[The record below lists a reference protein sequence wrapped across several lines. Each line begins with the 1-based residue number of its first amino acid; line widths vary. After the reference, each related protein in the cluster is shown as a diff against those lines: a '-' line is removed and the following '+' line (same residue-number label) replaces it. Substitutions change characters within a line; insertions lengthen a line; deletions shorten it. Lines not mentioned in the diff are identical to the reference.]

1 MKCKIKI
8 IGSNNDILSLGSEYR
23 GELIA
28 NKLIVNSRIE
38 NHLSSKKADTG
49 LVYNHW
55 ELRHQDYSKELTLDI
70 KDVIICD
77 QYIHVDTWFVDADSN
92 GGRVEMELYWESLG

>member
-8 IGSNNDILSLGSEYR
+8 IGSNNDILPLGNDYR

-38 NHLSSKKADTG
+38 NHLSSE
-49 LVYNHW
+49 NIW
-55 ELRHQDYSKELTLDI
+55 ELRDQDYSKELTLDI
-70 KDVIICD
+70 KNVTIYA
-77 QYIHVDTWFVDADSN
+77 QHVHVDAWFVDEESN

>member
-8 IGSNNDILSLGSEYR
+8 IGSNNDILSLGNDYR

-38 NHLSSKKADTG
+38 HYLSSENIWHIHDQSYKK
-49 LVYNHW
+49 
-55 ELRHQDYSKELTLDI
+55 EFTLDI
-70 KDVIICD
+70 NSVIIHD
-77 QYIHVDTWFVDADSN
+77 KHVHVDTWFVDEESN
-92 GGRVEMELYWESLG
+92 GGRVEMELYWT